1 MHGSLAPNS
10 KRTIHEMFS
19 LVQEQQAGALS
30 VKAFCEL
37 KNISEARYYYW
48 RKKYLND
55 ATSANEPHAGKFNLL
70 QLEDDEQNNAT
81 LFAEYKGLKL
91 FREVPVSFLKELMS

>member
-1 MHGSLAPNS
+1 MHDSLAPNF
-10 KRTIHEMFS
+10 KRTAQVMFS
-19 LVQEQQAGALS
+19 LIQEQQAGELP

-37 KNISEARYYYW
+37 NNISEARYYYW
-48 RKKYLND
+48 RKKYLNR
-55 ATSANEPHAGKFNLL
+55 AASANEPHAGKFNLL

-91 FREVPVSFLKELMS
+91 FREVPVSFLKELMR